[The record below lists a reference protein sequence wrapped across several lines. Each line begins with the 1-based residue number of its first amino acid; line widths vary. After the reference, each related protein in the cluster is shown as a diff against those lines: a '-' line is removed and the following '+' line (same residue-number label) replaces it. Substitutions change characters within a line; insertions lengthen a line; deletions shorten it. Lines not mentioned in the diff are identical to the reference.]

1 MIDDLIQSFR
11 DLPLEVLTG
20 ITAVFGLFVG
30 SFLNVVIYRY
40 PLEDQTVNEPK
51 RSACPSCGHQLGWTE
66 NIPLGSWLRQRGKCR
81 SCSWSIP
88 WRYPLVEALNG
99 FLWGL
104 CAWLTLS
111 GDGGAA
117 LLAVRLLVISALVVA
132 TFVDFDCFE
141 IPDSV
146 SIGGMVAGPVLSF
159 LVPALHV
166 DSSSAMLFSGAAEL
180 TRIGALL
187 NSLVGMATGFGV
199 LWLVGRVGARAFGK
213 EAMGFGDVKLLGAG
227 GALVGPGGV
236 MAALMLGSVLASV
249 WGAAVMLRFYG
260 LVQAR
265 ARSRAGRKPARKAW
279 RVARLAGQYV
289 PFGPFLAA
297 GIGIVLLDWNHVLGL
312 LFRT

>member
-1 MIDDLIQSFR
+1 MIDDLIQSYR
-11 DLPLEVLTG
+11 DLPLEVLSA

-51 RSACPSCGHQLGWTE
+51 RSACPSCGHQLGWKE
-66 NIPLGSWLRQRGKCR
+66 NIPLASWLWQRGKCR
-81 SCSWSIP
+81 SCSWAIP
-88 WRYPLVEALNG
+88 WRYPLVETLNG

-104 CAWLTLS
+104 CAWITLG
-111 GDGGAA
+111 GDGDVW
-117 LLAVRLLVISALVVA
+117 LLLVRLLVISALVVT

-146 SIGGMVAGPVLSF
+146 SIGGMVVGPVFSF
-159 LVPALHV
+159 LLPELHEG
-166 DSSSAMLFSGAAEL
+166 SSSALLFSGGEVV
-180 TRIGALL
+180 TRTGALL

-227 GALVGPGGV
+227 GAFVGPGGIL
-236 MAALMLGSVLASV
+236 AALMLGSVLASV
-249 WGAAVMLRFYG
+249 WGAGVMWRFYA
-260 LVQAR
+260 LVQGR
-265 ARSRAGRKPARKAW
+265 ARRRAGRKPFAKAW

>member
-1 MIDDLIQSFR
+1 MIDAIVQSYR
-11 DLPLEVLTG
+11 DLPLEVLAA

-66 NIPLGSWLRQRGKCR
+66 NIPLLSWLWQRGKCK
-81 SCSWSIP
+81 SCSWRIP
-88 WRYPLVEALNG
+88 WRYPLVESMNG

-104 CAWLTLS
+104 CAWITLG
-111 GDGGAA
+111 GDGDVW
-117 LLAVRLLVISALVVA
+117 LLLVRLLVISALVVT

-146 SIGGMVAGPVLSF
+146 SIGGMVVGPMLSF
-159 LVPALHV
+159 LLPQLHV
-166 DSSSAMLFSGAAEL
+166 DSASALLFSGADEV
-180 TRIGALL
+180 TRTGALL
-187 NSLVGMATGFGV
+187 NSLVGMASGFGV

-213 EAMGFGDVKLLGAG
+213 DAMGFGDVKLLGAG
-227 GALVGPGGV
+227 GAFVGPGGIL
-236 MAALMLGSVLASV
+236 AALMLGSVLASL
-249 WGAAVMLRFYG
+249 WGAAVMWRFYA
-260 LVQAR
+260 LVQGR
-265 ARSRAGRKPARKAW
+265 ARRRAGRKPVAKAW